1 MENPRYCF
9 TSSMYIM
16 KMEVRISLY
25 LICHGKYRMVR
36 FVFDDIYD
44 GERYDARL
52 EKDGWDM
59 PDYADKDWADA
70 CKVSEKMGRL
80 VSQGTFPAVKVIKPR
95 IPVSMTQPQAGVY
108 LYDFGQNFAG
118 GYI

>member
-1 MENPRYCF
+1 
-9 TSSMYIM
+9 
-16 KMEVRISLY
+16 
-25 LICHGKYRMVR
+25 
-36 FVFDDIYD
+36 
-44 GERYDARL
+44 
-52 EKDGWDM
+52 M

-95 IPVSMTQPQAGVY
+95 IPVSMTQPQAGFTCMT
-108 LYDFGQNFAG
+108 LDRILLA